1 MIKEIIILLLDEGNI
16 EEQTYDTNVWE
27 ACWDND
33 TSRIYFYNRVTGL
46 SQWEEPPIMW
56 LGQIAVRDII
66 PIYSYINICDY
77 ALFRITGEDRMRTHL
92 SKYKF
97 NHSHTC

>member
-1 MIKEIIILLLDEGNI
+1 MIHTGELTSIVGMEVFDI

-46 SQWEEPPIMW
+46 SQWEEPPIM
-56 LGQIAVRDII
+56 
-66 PIYSYINICDY
+66 
-77 ALFRITGEDRMRTHL
+77 
-92 SKYKF
+92 
-97 NHSHTC
+97 